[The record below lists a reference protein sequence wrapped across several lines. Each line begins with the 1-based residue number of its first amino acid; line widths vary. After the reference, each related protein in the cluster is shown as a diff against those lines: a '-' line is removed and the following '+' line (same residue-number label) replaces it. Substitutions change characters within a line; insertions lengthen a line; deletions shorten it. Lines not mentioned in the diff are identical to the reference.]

1 MIPLM
6 AFSGLALGSWL
17 AFALGLIYGALI
29 LRRALFED
37 RFLHANLTGYREY
50 AERVPYRLLPGVW

>member
-1 MIPLM
+1 
-6 AFSGLALGSWL
+6 
-17 AFALGLIYGALI
+17 LI
-29 LRRALFED
+29 LRRVFFED